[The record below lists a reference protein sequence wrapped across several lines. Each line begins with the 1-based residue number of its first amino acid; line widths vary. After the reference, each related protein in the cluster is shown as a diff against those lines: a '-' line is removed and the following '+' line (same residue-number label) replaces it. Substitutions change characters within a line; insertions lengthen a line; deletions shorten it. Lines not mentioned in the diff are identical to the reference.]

1 MSPTFFFTIEGLF
14 YQHPGEMRRLREL
27 LLSYNQLKDI
37 PEELGRCENL
47 ERLELAMNGNLS
59 DLPSEVGLTL
69 TLNP

>member
-1 MSPTFFFTIEGLF
+1 
-14 YQHPGEMRRLREL
+14 MRRLREL